1 MLNNEVK
8 DWIMD
13 VLSQPNEKGIFGG
26 LPPCPYAR
34 KAWADGKVKVLTDT
48 FTFDYDKIKTGELEV
63 ILIVLEGATFE
74 SLLVEKKSLLKN
86 LGSGFVILEDH
97 PEQKEEVA
105 GFNLNFGKPCLFV
118 QNRERLR
125 VAREYLKSTDY
136 YKNFD
141 KEYEDDILSN

>member
-1 MLNNEVK
+1 MLNNEVR